1 MKVGIEVTIKKG
13 GLGKGLDAIFM
24 ENDSG
29 DSENR
34 ALTLR
39 ISDIEPNKAQPRSD
53 FDEETLSE
61 LAESISRHG
70 ILQPLL
76 VRPLKNGRYQIV
88 AGERRW
94 RASRMAGISEV
105 PAIVREL
112 DDSGVMEIAL
122 IENLQREDLSPIE
135 EAMGYKTLIDAYDF
149 TQEEVSK
156 SVGKSRSA
164 IANSLRIL
172 KLPQSILEMIS
183 DQKLTAGHAKVLL
196 SLELKD
202 QLEHV
207 ADIAYKQAFSVR
219 QLENLVHKI
228 NNQKSFSKENRENYR
243 REPFFDEVE
252 LSLKEVLGRKV
263 KVTGDSKKKGILQI
277 EFYGED
283 DLTALV
289 QLLGR

>member
-1 MKVGIEVTIKKG
+1 MTIKKG

-24 ENDSG
+24 ENGSG

-34 ALTLR
+34 AITLR
-39 ISDIEPNKAQPRSD
+39 ISDIEPNKSQPRSD
-53 FDEETLSE
+53 FDEESLTE

-112 DDSGVMEIAL
+112 DDAGVMELAL
-122 IENLQREDLSPIE
+122 IENLQREDLSPVE
-135 EAMGYKTLIDAYDF
+135 EAMGYRTLMDAYDF

-164 IANSLRIL
+164 VANALRIL

-183 DQKLTAGHAKVLL
+183 DQKLTAGHAKALL
-196 SLELKD
+196 SLESKD
-202 QLEHV
+202 QLEHI

-228 NNQKSFSKENRENYR
+228 NSQKSFSKDKKKNYR

-263 KVTGDSKKKGILQI
+263 RVTGDSKKKGVLQI